1 MSFKSVLL
9 GTSANKNYTHD
20 MSFDNNTTMDFGFL
34 QPLLSQYML
43 PKSTISV
50 SSKQLVRLAPMP
62 TPSFARMY
70 LQNYAR
76 FVKMTDVVPYYESL
90 LSQISFTTPSGVSV
104 KPVQM
109 PVTTNSFL
117 LWNVLC
123 LSSCTVYKRVGTSSV
138 DEWQVMNDV
147 NLTNN
152 ANRITF
158 NSYLRKRLGF
168 VGSLFS
174 EFGPDFVQVT
184 DFHNGVVPM
193 QSDYIV
199 QLTGDDGKTYLYCF
213 VFSTRAKCLRKQFLG
228 LGYSLNGEDNKPV
241 SIAPLLAYYKAYYD
255 YFGLTRE
262 IQFEQTNCFKIIGYI
277 WEYNVNFYQLDGG
290 LSSDIMKYFLLF
302 LRDFQ
307 ELYYTDA
314 SSYIAAHRSSPMN
327 GAAQRLPAVNT
338 ALYSLVDYASAN
350 NSSSFGYI
358 KPNHFGVLNNIG
370 NPPLA
375 TWLSIDLLRRLTRFV
390 SKDSVIGKRLSD
402 WVKVH
407 YGSDVSFDLFKD
419 SFNISEWRTPIDID
433 DVFSTSETADVG
445 NADKGDYLGAYA
457 GKGIGF
463 GKGGFTFKAP
473 THGFVFV
480 MSCIVPITNI
490 FQGNDPT
497 LYAIDNDTIPHPEFD
512 ALGYE
517 FTPKGVFLSD
527 NFLLGDADKTDLGL
541 TSKGFGWVPRYTGFK
556 VKKNIVNGDMYC
568 GYFKRSLLPYF
579 NDRLILGHSGY
590 YEDKKD
596 AQGNVSKTNFQFTIE
611 RNSVPSA
618 STSWQQICKYGFLSN
633 YNRLFYN
640 VKGDLDL
647 PWYFADS
654 LSYADYGVNDNFICQ
669 TIFDVKVKNWLKPV
683 QNSYDTIDEMDNST
697 VNQSTN

>member
-9 GTSANKNYTHD
+9 GTSANKNYTHN

-43 PKSTISV
+43 PKSTIKV
-50 SSKQLVRLAPMP
+50 DSKQLVRLAPMP

-90 LSQISFTTPSGVSV
+90 LSGISFTTSSGTTV
-104 KPVQM
+104 KPVRM

-117 LWNVLC
+117 LWFL
-123 LSSCTVYKRVGTSSV
+123 LTMSRCTVYERYVLNPNKPPLEYGWRPIKFVNTVHV
-138 DEWQVMNDV
+138 DWVCKLLLNRFSFDASLTV
-147 NLTNN
+147 N
-152 ANRITF
+152 
-158 NSYLRKRLGF
+158 RLP
-168 VGSLFS
+168 VLVDTD
-174 EFGPDFVQVT
+174 DFVIS
-184 DFHNGVVPM
+184 PM
-193 QSDYIV
+193 QADYIL
-199 QLTGDDGKTYLYCF
+199 QADYADDGNDGQYMLCF
-213 VFSTRAKCLRKQFLG
+213 EFSSDVKHIRKQLIG

-262 IQFEQTNCFKIIGYI
+262 KQFEQTTCFRVIGLI
-277 WEYNVNFYQLDGG
+277 WDYYTSFYQLDDTVTSVN
-290 LSSDIMKYFLLF
+290 LSVFMSFLSEF
-302 LRDFQ
+302 AS
-307 ELYYTDA
+307 LYYTDA
-314 SSYIAAHRSSPMN
+314 SSYIAAHRS
-327 GAAQRLPAVNT
+327 LPLNNAKIPNIDT
-338 ALYSLVDYASAN
+338 GRYSLSEYMS
-350 NSSSFGYI
+350 NSSFSKDYI
-358 KPNHFGVLNNIG
+358 NENSYGVPDISTTPG
-370 NPPLA
+370 RS
-375 TWLSIDLLRRLTRFV
+375 TWLSIDLLRRLSRFV

-407 YGSDVSFDLFKD
+407 YGSDVSFTLFED
-419 SFNISEWRTPIDID
+419 SFNISEWRTAIDID

-445 NADKGDYLGAYA
+445 NKNKGDYLGAYA

-527 NFLLGDADKTDLGL
+527 NFLLGITDDLGL
-541 TSKGFGWVPRYTGFK
+541 TKKGFGWVPRYTGFK
-556 VKKNIVNGDMYC
+556 VKKNIVNGDMCC
-568 GYFKRSLLPYF
+568 GYYKRDLLPYF
-579 NDRLILGHSGY
+579 NDRLILSHSASLTPITDEKGV
-590 YEDKKD
+590 ET
-596 AQGNVSKTNFQFTIE
+596 GNYKFSIAN
-611 RNSVPSA
+611 NNVPSA
-618 STSWQQICKYGFLSN
+618 STSWQQICKYGFLTN

-640 VKGDLDL
+640 SKADLVDDF
-647 PWYFADS
+647 YFKS
-654 LSYADYGVNDNFICQ
+654 RPLEYGLNDNFITQ
-669 TIFDVKVKNWLKPV
+669 TVFDVRVTNWLKPV
-683 QNSYDTIDEMDNST
+683 QNSYDTVDELDNST
-697 VNQSTN
+697 ISQSTN

>member
-1 MSFKSVLL
+1 
-9 GTSANKNYTHD
+9 
-20 MSFDNNTTMDFGFL
+20 MSFDNNTTMDFGFF

-43 PKSTISV
+43 PNSSISV
-50 SSKQLVRLAPMP
+50 NSKQLIRLAPMP

-90 LSQISFTTPSGVSV
+90 LSGISFTTSSGQSV
-104 KPVQM
+104 KPTQM

-117 LWNVLC
+117 LWNLLVLSKC
-123 LSSCTVYKRVGTSSV
+123 SVYEKYSLGSVG
-138 DEWQVMNDV
+138 DDFAYKPLDV
-147 NLTNN
+147 
-152 ANRITF
+152 
-158 NSYLRKRLGF
+158 
-168 VGSLFS
+168 VGSLEDKFKYMLQNRFGFVDTDWTYKP
-174 EFGPDFVQVT
+174 EFTTAKYSVSPL
-184 DFHNGVVPM
+184 
-193 QSDYIV
+193 QSDYTI
-199 QLTGDDGKTYLYCF
+199 LYSDSESRKDYMFCF
-213 VFSTRAKCLRKQFLG
+213 QFSARAKRLRKAFLG
-228 LGYSLNGEDNKPV
+228 LGYSLNGEDNKLV

-255 YFGLTRE
+255 YFGLTRD
-262 IQFEQTNCFKIIGYI
+262 IQFEQTNCFKIIQYI
-277 WEYNVNFYQLDGG
+277 WDYNVNFFQLAGHVSSQP
-290 LSSDIMKYFLLF
+290 LSIFILF

-307 ELYYTDA
+307 NLYYTDA
-314 SSYIAAHRSSPMN
+314 SSYIAAHRAYPMN
-327 GAAQRLPAVNT
+327 GAAQRLPSVNT
-338 ALYSLVDYASAN
+338 GVWSLVNYASN
-350 NSSSFGYI
+350 TSSSSRTYLQ
-358 KPNHFGVLNNIG
+358 PNNFGVPA
-370 NPPLA
+370 NPADPPQF
-375 TWLSIDLLRRLTRFV
+375 TWLSLDLLRRLSRFV

-419 SFNISEWRTPIDID
+419 SFSISEWRTPINID

-480 MSCIVPITNI
+480 MSCIVPITNV

-517 FTPKGVFLSD
+517 FTPKGVFMDD
-527 NFLLGDADKTDLGL
+527 NFLLGVKDDLGL

-568 GYFKRSLLPYF
+568 GYFKRDLLPYF
-579 NDRLILGHSGY
+579 NDRLILNHS
-590 YEDKKD
+590 
-596 AQGNVSKTNFQFTIE
+596 AQCIDVTDTDGRPTGNFRFYFNTN
-611 RNSVPSA
+611 NVPSA

-640 VKGDLDL
+640 VKSDTDFVSTESGD
-647 PWYFADS
+647 FIF
-654 LSYADYGVNDNFICQ
+654 DYGEFDNFICQ
-669 TIFDVKVKNWLKPV
+669 TVFDVKVKNWLKPV
-683 QNSYDTIDEMDNST
+683 QNSYDTVDDLDNST
-697 VNQSTN
+697 ISQSTN

>member
-9 GTSANKNYTHD
+9 GTSARKNYTHNL
-20 MSFDNNTTMDFGFL
+20 SFDNNTTMDFGFL

-43 PKSTISV
+43 PNSSISV
-50 SSKQLVRLAPMP
+50 NSKQLVRLAPMP

-76 FVKMTDVVPYYESL
+76 FVKMTDVVPYFESL
-90 LSQISFTTPSGVSV
+90 LSGISFTTPSGVSV
-104 KPVQM
+104 KPTQM

-123 LSSCTVYKRVGTSSV
+123 LSRCSVYEKYAIGANEYGWKHIPLDLSS
-138 DEWQVMNDV
+138 DISDFRDCLFNRFGFSASL
-147 NLTNN
+147 NL
-152 ANRITF
+152 A
-158 NSYLRKRLGF
+158 LA
-168 VGSLFS
+168 
-174 EFGPDFVQVT
+174 PDF
-184 DFHNGVVPM
+184 NVPSDSTISPLM
-193 QSDYIV
+193 SDYIIE
-199 QLTGDDGKTYLYCF
+199 DDFANDTTDTTYLFCF
-213 VFSTRAKCLRKQFLG
+213 QFSTRAKHLRKQLLG

-241 SIAPLLAYYKAYYD
+241 SIAPILAYYKAYYD
-255 YFGLTRE
+255 YFGLTRD
-262 IQFEQTNCFKIIGYI
+262 IQFEQTNCFKVIGLV
-277 WEYNVNFYQLDGG
+277 WEYVTNFYQLDGSVSESN
-290 LSSDIMKYFLLF
+290 LTLFINF
-302 LRDFQ
+302 LRDFVN
-307 ELYYTDA
+307 LYYTDA
-314 SSYIAAHRSSPMN
+314 SSYIAAHRSTPMN
-327 GAAQRLPAVNT
+327 GAASRIPGVNT
-338 ALYSLVDYASAN
+338 SLYSLVNYAQHDTKRYIRPN
-350 NSSSFGYI
+350 N
-358 KPNHFGVLNNIG
+358 FGVPHVDAD
-370 NPPLA
+370 PPLT
-375 TWLSIDLLRRLTRFV
+375 TWLSIDLLRRLSRFV

-433 DVFSTSETADVG
+433 DVFSTSETSDIG
-445 NADKGDYLGAYA
+445 NKDKGDYLGAYA

-527 NFLLGDADKTDLGL
+527 NFLLGKENDLNL
-541 TSKGFGWVPRYTGFK
+541 TNAGFGWVPRYTGFK
-556 VKKNIVNGDMYC
+556 IKKNIVNGDMCC
-568 GYFKRSLLPYF
+568 GYFKRDLLPYF
-579 NDRLILGHSGY
+579 NDRLILSHTASVTDIVDSSG
-590 YEDKKD
+590 KST
-596 AQGNVSKTNFQFTIE
+596 GNFKFGISS
-611 RNSVPSA
+611 NSVPSA

-640 VKGDLDL
+640 LKSDTTSGLDNYL
-647 PWYFADS
+647 VSF
-654 LSYADYGVNDNFICQ
+654 DYGEFDNFICQ
-669 TIFDVKVKNWLKPV
+669 TVFDVKVKNWLKPV
-683 QNSYDTIDEMDNST
+683 QNSYDAVDDTDNST
-697 VNQSTN
+697 VNMSTN

>member
-9 GTSANKNYTHD
+9 GTSANKNYTHN

-50 SSKQLVRLAPMP
+50 NSKQLVRLAPMP

-90 LSQISFTTPSGVSV
+90 LSGISFTTPSGVSV
-104 KPVQM
+104 KPTQV

-117 LWNVLC
+117 MWNVLY
-123 LSSCTVYKRVGTSSV
+123 LSACSVFKKVPRTSDSSEEWTLRIVTGKDDVGVFSNYLNIHFGFSSPILSNFYL
-138 DEWQVMNDV
+138 DFITDNV
-147 NLTNN
+147 N
-152 ANRITF
+152 
-158 NSYLRKRLGF
+158 
-168 VGSLFS
+168 
-174 EFGPDFVQVT
+174 
-184 DFHNGVVPM
+184 VVKPL
-193 QSDYIV
+193 QADYIV
-199 QLTGDDGKTYLYCF
+199 KLTGDDGETYLYCF
-213 VFSTRAKCLRKQFLG
+213 LFSSRAKRLRKQLIG

-241 SIAPLLAYYKAYYD
+241 SIAPILAYYKAYYD
-255 YFGLTRE
+255 YFGLTRD
-262 IQFEQTNCFKIIGYI
+262 IQFEQTNCFKIIGFV
-277 WEYNVNFYQLDGG
+277 WEYNVRFYQLQDG
-290 LSSDIMKYFLLF
+290 LDNSFMLIFVSF
-302 LRDFQ
+302 LRDFTN
-307 ELYYTDA
+307 LYYTDA
-314 SSYIAAHRSSPMN
+314 SSYIAAHRSTPMN

-338 ALYSLVDYASAN
+338 SLYSLVDYASHN
-350 NSSSFGYI
+350 TPGYI
-358 KPNHFGVLNNIG
+358 KPNNFGVPNNIG
-370 NPPLA
+370 NPPLS
-375 TWLSIDLLRRLTRFV
+375 TWLSIDLLRRLSRFV

-433 DVFSTSETADVG
+433 DVFSTSETANVG
-445 NADKGDYLGAYA
+445 NKGKGDFLGAYA

-527 NFLLGDADKTDLGL
+527 NFLFSSEDLGL
-541 TSKGFGWVPRYTGFK
+541 TKKGFGWVPRYTGFK

-568 GYFKRSLLPYF
+568 GYFKRDLLPYF
-579 NDRLILGHSGY
+579 NDRLILSHSGN
-590 YEDKKD
+590 YEEIKD
-596 AQGNVSKTNFQFTIE
+596 EQGNVKDNFLFSIV
-611 RNSVPSA
+611 RNDVPSA

-640 VKGDLDL
+640 VKSDYDL
-647 PWYFADS
+647 PFNRFDVFS
-654 LSYADYGVNDNFICQ
+654 NSDFGIFDNFICQ
-669 TIFDVKVKNWLKPV
+669 TVFDVKVKNWLKPV
-683 QNSYDTIDEMDNST
+683 QNSYDTVDEVDNST
-697 VNQSTN
+697 ISQSTN

>member
-9 GTSANKNYTHD
+9 GTSAHKNYTHN

-43 PKSTISV
+43 PNSSISV
-50 SSKQLVRLAPMP
+50 NSKQLVRLAPMP

-90 LSQISFTTPSGVSV
+90 LSGISFTTPSGVSV

-117 LWNVLC
+117 LWNLLVLSKC
-123 LSSCTVYKRVGTSSV
+123 SVYEKYSLGSVGDDYAYKPIDVVGDKTEDFRAMLQRRFMFYGLDFSYKPEFTTAKYSV
-138 DEWQVMNDV
+138 SP
-147 NLTNN
+147 L
-152 ANRITF
+152 
-158 NSYLRKRLGF
+158 
-168 VGSLFS
+168 
-174 EFGPDFVQVT
+174 
-184 DFHNGVVPM
+184 
-193 QSDYIV
+193 QSDYTI
-199 QLTGDDGKTYLYCF
+199 LYSDSDSGKDYMFCF
-213 VFSTRAKCLRKQFLG
+213 LFSSRAKRLRKQFLG

-255 YFGLTRE
+255 YFGLTRD
-262 IQFEQTNCFKIIGYI
+262 IQFEQTKCFEIIGNV
-277 WEYNVNFYQLDGG
+277 WEYNVNFYQLQGHVSSSI
-290 LSSDIMKYFLLF
+290 LSSFILF

-307 ELYYTDA
+307 NLYYTDA
-314 SSYIAAHRSSPMN
+314 SSYIAAHRSSPMS

-338 ALYSLVDYASAN
+338 SLYSLVDYASHN
-350 NSSSFGYI
+350 TPGYI
-358 KPNHFGVLNNIG
+358 KPNHFGVPNNIG

-419 SFNISEWRTPIDID
+419 SFNISEWRTAIDID

-445 NADKGDYLGAYA
+445 NKNKGDYLGAYA
-457 GKGIGF
+457 GKGVGF

-517 FTPKGVFLSD
+517 FTPKGVFMSD
-527 NFLLGDADKTDLGL
+527 NFLLGVKDDLGL

-568 GYFKRSLLPYF
+568 GYFKRDLLPYF
-579 NDRLILGHSGY
+579 NDRLILNHS
-590 YEDKKD
+590 
-596 AQGNVSKTNFQFTIE
+596 AQCIDVTDTDGKPTGNFRFYFNTN
-611 RNSVPSA
+611 NVPSA

-640 VKGDLDL
+640 VKSDIDFVSTESGD
-647 PWYFADS
+647 FIF
-654 LSYADYGVNDNFICQ
+654 DYGEFDNFICQ
-669 TIFDVKVKNWLKPV
+669 TVFDVKVKNWLKPV
-683 QNSYDTIDEMDNST
+683 QNSYDTVDEVDNGTIS
-697 VNQSTN
+697 QSTN

>member
-9 GTSANKNYTHD
+9 GTSAHKNYTHN

-43 PKSTISV
+43 PKSTIHV
-50 SSKQLVRLAPMP
+50 DSKQLVRLAPMP

-90 LSQISFTTPSGVSV
+90 LSGISFTTSSGTTV
-104 KPVQM
+104 KPVRM

-117 LWNVLC
+117 LWFL
-123 LSSCTVYKRVGTSSV
+123 LTMSRCTVYERYVLNPNKPPLEYGWRPIKFV
-138 DEWQVMNDV
+138 NDV
-147 NLTNN
+147 HVDWVRNLLL
-152 ANRITF
+152 NRFSFDASLTI
-158 NSYLRKRLGF
+158 NRLPTL
-168 VGSLFS
+168 VSLD
-174 EFGPDFVQVT
+174 DFVIS
-184 DFHNGVVPM
+184 PM
-193 QSDYIV
+193 QADYILQADYV
-199 QLTGDDGKTYLYCF
+199 DDTRDGQYMLCF
-213 VFSTRAKCLRKQFLG
+213 EFSSDAKHIRKQLVG

-262 IQFEQTNCFKIIGYI
+262 KQFEQTTCFRVIGLI
-277 WEYNVNFYQLDGG
+277 WDYYTSFYQLDDTVTSVN
-290 LSSDIMKYFLLF
+290 LSVFISFLSEF
-302 LRDFQ
+302 AS
-307 ELYYTDA
+307 LYYTDA
-314 SSYIAAHRSSPMN
+314 SSYIAAHRS
-327 GAAQRLPAVNT
+327 LPLNDASIPNIDT
-338 ALYSLVDYASAN
+338 GRYSLSEYMG
-350 NSSSFGYI
+350 NSSFSKDYI
-358 KPNHFGVLNNIG
+358 QENSYGVPDISTTPG
-370 NPPLA
+370 RS
-375 TWLSIDLLRRLTRFV
+375 TWLSIDLLRRLSRFV

-407 YGSDVSFDLFKD
+407 YGSDVSFTLFQD
-419 SFNISEWRTPIDID
+419 SFNIAEWRTAIDID

-445 NADKGDYLGAYA
+445 NKNKGDYLGAYA

-527 NFLLGDADKTDLGL
+527 NFLLGSTDDLGL
-541 TSKGFGWVPRYTGFK
+541 TKKGFGWVPRYTGFK
-556 VKKNIVNGDMYC
+556 VKKNIVNGDMCC
-568 GYFKRSLLPYF
+568 GYYKRDLLPYF
-579 NDRLILGHSGY
+579 NDRLILSHSASLTPITD
-590 YEDKKD
+590 DKGVET
-596 AQGNVSKTNFQFTIE
+596 GNYKFSIAN
-611 RNSVPSA
+611 NNVPSA
-618 STSWQQICKYGFLSN
+618 STSWQQICKYGFLTN

-640 VKGDLDL
+640 SKADLVDDF
-647 PWYFADS
+647 YFKS
-654 LSYADYGVNDNFICQ
+654 RPLEYGLNDNFITQ
-669 TIFDVKVKNWLKPV
+669 TVFDVRVENWLKPV
-683 QNSYDTIDEMDNST
+683 QNSYDTVDELDNGTIS
-697 VNQSTN
+697 QSTN

>member
-9 GTSANKNYTHD
+9 GTSANKHYTHN

-43 PKSTISV
+43 PKSTIKV
-50 SSKQLVRLAPMP
+50 DSKQLVRLAPMP

-90 LSQISFTTPSGVSV
+90 LSGISFTTSSGTTV
-104 KPVQM
+104 KPVRM

-117 LWNVLC
+117 LWFL
-123 LSSCTVYKRVGTSSV
+123 LTMSRCTVYERYVLNPNKPPLEYGWRPIKFVNTVHV
-138 DEWQVMNDV
+138 DWVRKLLLNRFSFDASLTV
-147 NLTNN
+147 N
-152 ANRITF
+152 
-158 NSYLRKRLGF
+158 RLP
-168 VGSLFS
+168 VLVDTD
-174 EFGPDFVQVT
+174 DFVIS
-184 DFHNGVVPM
+184 PM
-193 QSDYIV
+193 QADYIL
-199 QLTGDDGKTYLYCF
+199 QADYADDGNDGQYMLCF
-213 VFSTRAKCLRKQFLG
+213 EFSSDAKHIRKQLIG

-262 IQFEQTNCFKIIGYI
+262 KQFAQTTCFRVIGLI
-277 WEYNVNFYQLDGG
+277 WDYYTSFYQLDDTVTSVN
-290 LSSDIMKYFLLF
+290 LSVFMSFLSEF
-302 LRDFQ
+302 AS
-307 ELYYTDA
+307 LYYTDA
-314 SSYIAAHRSSPMN
+314 SSYIAAHRS
-327 GAAQRLPAVNT
+327 LPLNNAKIPNIDT
-338 ALYSLVDYASAN
+338 GRYSLSDYMS
-350 NSSSFGYI
+350 NSSFSKDYI
-358 KPNHFGVLNNIG
+358 NENSYGVPDISTTPG
-370 NPPLA
+370 RS
-375 TWLSIDLLRRLTRFV
+375 TWLSIDLLRRLSRFV

-402 WVKVH
+402 WVRVH
-407 YGSDVSFDLFKD
+407 YGSDVSFTLFED
-419 SFNISEWRTPIDID
+419 SFNISEWRTAIDID

-445 NADKGDYLGAYA
+445 NKNKGDYLGAYA

-527 NFLLGDADKTDLGL
+527 NFLLGSTDDLGL
-541 TSKGFGWVPRYTGFK
+541 TKKGFGWVPRYTGFK
-556 VKKNIVNGDMYC
+556 VKKNIVNGDMCC
-568 GYFKRSLLPYF
+568 GYYKRDLLPYF
-579 NDRLILGHSGY
+579 NDRLILSHSASLTPITDEKGV
-590 YEDKKD
+590 ET
-596 AQGNVSKTNFQFTIE
+596 GNYKFSIAN
-611 RNSVPSA
+611 NNVPSA
-618 STSWQQICKYGFLSN
+618 STSWQQICKYGFLTN

-640 VKGDLDL
+640 SKADLVDDF
-647 PWYFADS
+647 YFKS
-654 LSYADYGVNDNFICQ
+654 RPLEYGLNDNFITQ
-669 TIFDVKVKNWLKPV
+669 TVFDVRVTNWLKPV
-683 QNSYDTIDEMDNST
+683 QNSYDTVDEVDNST
-697 VNQSTN
+697 ISQSTN

>member
-9 GTSANKNYTHD
+9 GTSAHKNYTHN

-43 PKSTISV
+43 PNSSISV
-50 SSKQLVRLAPMP
+50 NSKQLVRLAPMP

-70 LQNYAR
+70 LDNYAR

-90 LSQISFTTPSGVSV
+90 LSGISFTTPSGQSV
-104 KPVQM
+104 KPTQM

-117 LWNVLC
+117 LWNLLVLSRC
-123 LSSCTVYKRVGTSSV
+123 SVYEKYSLGSIG
-138 DEWQVMNDV
+138 DDFAYKPLDV
-147 NLTNN
+147 
-152 ANRITF
+152 
-158 NSYLRKRLGF
+158 
-168 VGSLFS
+168 VGSLEDKFKYMLQNRFGFVDTDWTYKP
-174 EFGPDFVQVT
+174 EFTTAKYSVSPL
-184 DFHNGVVPM
+184 
-193 QSDYIV
+193 QSDYTI
-199 QLTGDDGKTYLYCF
+199 LYSDSESKKDYMFCF
-213 VFSTRAKCLRKQFLG
+213 QFSARAKRLRKAFLG
-228 LGYSLNGEDNKPV
+228 LGYSLNGEDNKLV

-255 YFGLTRE
+255 YFGLTRD
-262 IQFEQTNCFKIIGYI
+262 IQFEQTNCFKIIQYI
-277 WEYNVNFYQLDGG
+277 WDYNVNFFQLTGHVSSQP
-290 LSSDIMKYFLLF
+290 LSIFILF

-307 ELYYTDA
+307 NLYYTDA

-327 GAAQRLPAVNT
+327 GAALRLPAVNT
-338 ALYSLVDYASAN
+338 SLYSLVDYASAN
-350 NSSSFGYI
+350 NSSSKKYI
-358 KPNHFGVLNNIG
+358 KPNNFGVPNNIG

-407 YGSDVSFDLFKD
+407 YGSDVSFDLFND

-517 FTPKGVFLSD
+517 FTPKGVFMGD
-527 NFLLGDADKTDLGL
+527 NFLLGVNDDLGL

-568 GYFKRSLLPYF
+568 GYFKRDLLPYF
-579 NDRLILGHSGY
+579 NDRLILNHS
-590 YEDKKD
+590 
-596 AQGNVSKTNFQFTIE
+596 AQCIDVTDTDGKPTGNFRFYFNTN
-611 RNSVPSA
+611 NVPSA

-640 VKGDLDL
+640 VKSDTDFVSTESGD
-647 PWYFADS
+647 FIF
-654 LSYADYGVNDNFICQ
+654 DYGEFDNFICQ
-669 TIFDVKVKNWLKPV
+669 TVFDVRVKNWLKPV
-683 QNSYDTIDEMDNST
+683 QNSYDTVDEVDNST
-697 VNQSTN
+697 ISQSTN

>member
-9 GTSANKNYTHD
+9 GTSANKNYTHN

-50 SSKQLVRLAPMP
+50 NSKQLVRLAPMP

-90 LSQISFTTPSGVSV
+90 LSGISFTTPSGVSV
-104 KPVQM
+104 KPTQV

-117 LWNVLC
+117 MWNVLY
-123 LSSCTVYKRVGTSSV
+123 LSACSVFKKVPRVSDSLEEWTLRIVTGKDDVGVFSNYLNIHFGFSSPILSNFFL
-138 DEWQVMNDV
+138 DFITDND
-147 NLTNN
+147 N
-152 ANRITF
+152 
-158 NSYLRKRLGF
+158 
-168 VGSLFS
+168 
-174 EFGPDFVQVT
+174 
-184 DFHNGVVPM
+184 VVKPL
-193 QSDYIV
+193 QADYIV
-199 QLTGDDGKTYLYCF
+199 ELTGDDGQTYLYCF
-213 VFSTRAKCLRKQFLG
+213 LFSARAKRLRKQLIG

-262 IQFEQTNCFKIIGYI
+262 IQFEQTNCFKIIGFV
-277 WEYNVNFYQLDGG
+277 WEYNVKFYQLQDG
-290 LSSDIMKYFLLF
+290 LDNSFMLIFVSF
-302 LRDFQ
+302 LRDFTN
-307 ELYYTDA
+307 LYYTDA
-314 SSYIAAHRSSPMN
+314 SSYIAAHRADPMN
-327 GAAQRLPAVNT
+327 KASYPNVNT
-338 ALYSLVDYASAN
+338 SVFSLSQY
-350 NSSSFGYI
+350 SSSNNPDYI
-358 KPNHFGVLNNIG
+358 KQNKFSVPQLNG
-370 NPPLA
+370 DPALP
-375 TWLSIDLLRRLTRFV
+375 TWLSLDLLRRLSRFV

-433 DVFSTSETADVG
+433 DVFSTSETANVG
-445 NADKGDYLGAYA
+445 NKGKGDFLGAYA

-497 LYAIDNDTIPHPEFD
+497 LYAIDNDTIPRPEFD

-527 NFLLGDADKTDLGL
+527 NFLFSSEDLGL

-568 GYFKRSLLPYF
+568 GYFKRDLLPYF
-579 NDRLILGHSGY
+579 NDRLILSHSGN
-590 YEDKKD
+590 YEEIKD
-596 AQGNVSKTNFQFTIE
+596 EQGNVKDNFLFSII

-640 VKGDLDL
+640 VKSDSDL
-647 PWYFADS
+647 PFNHFDVF
-654 LSYADYGVNDNFICQ
+654 SYSDYGIFDNFICQ
-669 TIFDVKVKNWLKPV
+669 TVFDVKVKNWLKPV
-683 QNSYDTIDEMDNST
+683 QNSYDTVDEIDNST
-697 VNQSTN
+697 ISQSTN

>member
-9 GTSANKNYTHD
+9 GTSANKNYTHN

-50 SSKQLVRLAPMP
+50 NSKQLVRLAPMP

-90 LSQISFTTPSGVSV
+90 LSGISFTTPSGVSV

-117 LWNVLC
+117 LWNVFC
-123 LSSCTVYKRVGTSSV
+123 LSSCTVYYKIADPSGQDKWRLNSDV
-138 DEWQVMNDV
+138 DFLKPDV
-147 NLTNN
+147 VQ
-152 ANRITF
+152 RF
-158 NSYLRKRLGF
+158 NGYLKSRLGF
-168 VGSLFS
+168 DTGVSTN
-174 EFGPDFVQVT
+174 FGPDYV
-184 DFHNGVVPM
+184 
-193 QSDYIV
+193 QSDDAIKPMEADYV
-199 QLTGDDGKTYLYCF
+199 VVAPGSDNALYLYCF
-213 VFSTRAKCLRKQFLG
+213 LFSTRAKRLRKQFIG

-255 YFGLTRE
+255 YFGLTRD

-277 WEYNVNFYQLDGG
+277 WEYNVNFYQLTGG
-290 LSSDIMKYFLLF
+290 VSNSLLSDFIYF

-307 ELYYTDA
+307 NLYYTDA
-314 SSYIAAHRSSPMN
+314 SSYIAAHRS
-327 GAAQRLPAVNT
+327 LP
-338 ALYSLVDYASAN
+338 
-350 NSSSFGYI
+350 
-358 KPNHFGVLNNIG
+358 LNNAKIPNINTG
-370 NPPLA
+370 LFSLSRYMSSGTSSEKYIDENPVGMPHISTNPALP
-375 TWLSIDLLRRLTRFV
+375 TWLSIDLLRRLSRFV

-407 YGSDVSFDLFKD
+407 YGTDVSFDLFKD

-433 DVFSTSETADVG
+433 DVFSTSETANIG
-445 NADKGDYLGAYA
+445 NKDKGDYLGAYA

-527 NFLLGDADKTDLGL
+527 NFLLGRSSTDLGL
-541 TSKGFGWVPRYTGFK
+541 TNKGFGWVPRYTGFK

-568 GYFKRSLLPYF
+568 GYFKRDLLPYF
-579 NDRLILGHSGY
+579 NDRLILGHSAY
-590 YEDKKD
+590 YEEIKD
-596 AQGNVSKTNFQFTIE
+596 EHGNVGKDFFFSIASN
-611 RNSVPSA
+611 NVPSA

-640 VKGDLDL
+640 TKSDLDL
-647 PWYFADS
+647 PYYWAAPLMDS
-654 LSYADYGVNDNFICQ
+654 DYGIFDNFICQ
-669 TIFDVKVKNWLKPV
+669 TVFDVKVKNWLKPV
-683 QNSYDTIDEMDNST
+683 QNSYDTVDEIDNST

>member
-9 GTSANKNYTHD
+9 GTSANKNYTHN

-50 SSKQLVRLAPMP
+50 NSKQLVRLAPMP

-90 LSQISFTTPSGVSV
+90 LSGISFTTPSGVSV
-104 KPVQM
+104 KPTQV

-117 LWNVLC
+117 MWNVLY
-123 LSSCTVYKRVGTSSV
+123 LSACSVFKKVPRTSDSLEEWTLRIVTGKDDVGVFSNYLNIHFGFSSRILSNFFL
-138 DEWQVMNDV
+138 DFITDND
-147 NLTNN
+147 N
-152 ANRITF
+152 
-158 NSYLRKRLGF
+158 
-168 VGSLFS
+168 
-174 EFGPDFVQVT
+174 
-184 DFHNGVVPM
+184 VVKPL
-193 QSDYIV
+193 QADYIV
-199 QLTGDDGKTYLYCF
+199 ELMGDDGQTYLYCF
-213 VFSTRAKCLRKQFLG
+213 LFSARAKRLRKQLIG

-262 IQFEQTNCFKIIGYI
+262 IQFEQTNCFKIIGFV
-277 WEYNVNFYQLDGG
+277 WEYNVKFYQLEDG
-290 LSSDIMKYFLLF
+290 LANSFMLIFVLF
-302 LRDFQ
+302 LRDFTN
-307 ELYYTDA
+307 LYYTDA
-314 SSYIAAHRSSPMN
+314 SSYIAAHRADPMN
-327 GAAQRLPAVNT
+327 KASYPNVNT
-338 ALYSLVDYASAN
+338 SVFSLSQY
-350 NSSSFGYI
+350 SSSNNPDYI
-358 KPNHFGVLNNIG
+358 KQNQFSVPQLNG
-370 NPPLA
+370 DPALP
-375 TWLSIDLLRRLTRFV
+375 TWLSIDLLRRLSRFV

-433 DVFSTSETADVG
+433 DVFSTSETANVG
-445 NADKGDYLGAYA
+445 NKGKGDFLGAYA

-497 LYAIDNDTIPHPEFD
+497 LYAIDNDTIPRPEFD

-527 NFLLGDADKTDLGL
+527 NFLFSSEDLGL

-568 GYFKRSLLPYF
+568 GYFKRDLLPYF
-579 NDRLILGHSGY
+579 NDRLILSHSGN
-590 YEDKKD
+590 YEEIKD
-596 AQGNVSKTNFQFTIE
+596 EQGNVKDNFLFSII

-640 VKGDLDL
+640 VKSDSDL
-647 PWYFADS
+647 PFNHFDVF
-654 LSYADYGVNDNFICQ
+654 SYSDYGIFDNFICQ
-669 TIFDVKVKNWLKPV
+669 TVFDVKVKNWLKPV
-683 QNSYDTIDEMDNST
+683 QNSYDTVDEVDNST
-697 VNQSTN
+697 ISQSTN

>member
-9 GTSANKNYTHD
+9 GTSANKNYTHN

-43 PKSTISV
+43 PKSTIKV
-50 SSKQLVRLAPMP
+50 DSKQLVRLAPMP

-76 FVKMTDVVPYYESL
+76 FVKITDVVPYYESL
-90 LSQISFTTPSGVSV
+90 LSGISFTTFSGTTV
-104 KPVQM
+104 KPVRM

-117 LWNVLC
+117 LWFL
-123 LSSCTVYKRVGTSSV
+123 LTMSRCTVYERYVLNPNKPPLEYGWRPIKFVNNVHVDWVCKLLLKRFSFDASLT
-138 DEWQVMNDV
+138 V
-147 NLTNN
+147 N
-152 ANRITF
+152 
-158 NSYLRKRLGF
+158 RLP
-168 VGSLFS
+168 VLVATD
-174 EFGPDFVQVT
+174 DFVIS
-184 DFHNGVVPM
+184 PM
-193 QSDYIV
+193 QADYIL
-199 QLTGDDGKTYLYCF
+199 QADYADDAHDGQYMLCF
-213 VFSTRAKCLRKQFLG
+213 EFSSDVKHIRKQLIG

-262 IQFEQTNCFKIIGYI
+262 KQFEQTTCFRVIGLI
-277 WEYNVNFYQLDGG
+277 WDYYTSFYQLDDTVTSVN
-290 LSSDIMKYFLLF
+290 LSVFMSFLSEF
-302 LRDFQ
+302 DS
-307 ELYYTDA
+307 LYYTDA
-314 SSYIAAHRSSPMN
+314 SSYIAAHRS
-327 GAAQRLPAVNT
+327 LPLNNAKIPNIDT
-338 ALYSLVDYASAN
+338 GRYSLSEYMS
-350 NSSSFGYI
+350 NSSFSKDYI
-358 KPNHFGVLNNIG
+358 NENTYGVPDISTTPG
-370 NPPLA
+370 RS
-375 TWLSIDLLRRLTRFV
+375 TWLSIDLLRRLSRFV

-407 YGSDVSFDLFKD
+407 YGSDVSFTLFED
-419 SFNISEWRTPIDID
+419 SFNISEWRTAIDID

-445 NADKGDYLGAYA
+445 NKNKGDYLGAYA

-527 NFLLGDADKTDLGL
+527 NFLLGSTDDLGL
-541 TSKGFGWVPRYTGFK
+541 TKKGFGWVPRYTGFK
-556 VKKNIVNGDMYC
+556 VKKNIVNGDMCC
-568 GYFKRSLLPYF
+568 GYYKRDLLPYF
-579 NDRLILGHSGY
+579 NDRLILSHSASLTPITDEKGV
-590 YEDKKD
+590 ET
-596 AQGNVSKTNFQFTIE
+596 GNYKFSIAN
-611 RNSVPSA
+611 NNVPSA
-618 STSWQQICKYGFLSN
+618 STSWQQICKYGFLTN

-640 VKGDLDL
+640 SKADLVGDF
-647 PWYFADS
+647 YFKPRP
-654 LSYADYGVNDNFICQ
+654 LEYGLNDNFITQ
-669 TIFDVKVKNWLKPV
+669 TVFDVRVTNWLKPV
-683 QNSYDTIDEMDNST
+683 QNSYDTVDEVDNST
-697 VNQSTN
+697 ISQSTN

>member
-9 GTSANKNYTHD
+9 GTSANKNYTHN

-43 PKSTISV
+43 PKSTIKV
-50 SSKQLVRLAPMP
+50 DSKQLVRLAPMP

-90 LSQISFTTPSGVSV
+90 LSGISFTTSSGTTVR
-104 KPVQM
+104 PVRL

-117 LWNVLC
+117 LWFL
-123 LSSCTVYKRVGTSSV
+123 LTMSRCTVYERYVLNPNKPPLEYGWRPIKFVNNVHV
-138 DEWQVMNDV
+138 DWVRKLLLNRFSFDAS
-147 NLTNN
+147 LTI
-152 ANRITF
+152 NRLPT
-158 NSYLRKRLGF
+158 LVALD
-168 VGSLFS
+168 
-174 EFGPDFVQVT
+174 DFVIS
-184 DFHNGVVPM
+184 PM
-193 QSDYIV
+193 QADYIL
-199 QLTGDDGKTYLYCF
+199 QADYADDGKDGQYMLCF
-213 VFSTRAKCLRKQFLG
+213 EFSSDAKHIRKQFVG

-262 IQFEQTNCFKIIGYI
+262 KQFEQTTCFRVIGLI
-277 WEYNVNFYQLDGG
+277 WDYYTSFYQLDNTVTSVN
-290 LSSDIMKYFLLF
+290 LSVFISFLSEF
-302 LRDFQ
+302 AS
-307 ELYYTDA
+307 LYYTDA
-314 SSYIAAHRSSPMN
+314 SSYIAAHRS
-327 GAAQRLPAVNT
+327 LPLNEASIPNVDT
-338 ALYSLVDYASAN
+338 GRYSLSEYMG
-350 NSSSFGYI
+350 NSTNSKNYI
-358 KPNHFGVLNNIG
+358 SENSYGVPHIAT
-370 NPPLA
+370 NPGLS
-375 TWLSIDLLRRLTRFV
+375 TWLSIDLLRRLSRFV

-407 YGSDVSFDLFKD
+407 YGSDVSFNLFED
-419 SFNISEWRTPIDID
+419 SFNISEWRTAIDID

-445 NADKGDYLGAYA
+445 NKNKGDYLGAYA

-527 NFLLGDADKTDLGL
+527 NFLLGSTDDLGL
-541 TSKGFGWVPRYTGFK
+541 TRKGFGWVPRYTGFK
-556 VKKNIVNGDMYC
+556 VKKNIVNGDMCC
-568 GYFKRSLLPYF
+568 GYYKRDLLPYF
-579 NDRLILGHSGY
+579 NDRLILSHSASLTPITD
-590 YEDKKD
+590 DKGVET
-596 AQGNVSKTNFQFTIE
+596 GNYKFSIAN
-611 RNSVPSA
+611 NNVPSA
-618 STSWQQICKYGFLSN
+618 STSWQQICKYGFLTN

-640 VKGDLDL
+640 STADLVDDF
-647 PWYFADS
+647 YFKS
-654 LSYADYGVNDNFICQ
+654 RPLEYGLNDNFITQ
-669 TIFDVKVKNWLKPV
+669 TVFDVRVTNWLKPV
-683 QNSYDTIDEMDNST
+683 QNSYDTVDVVDNST
-697 VNQSTN
+697 ISQSTN

>member
-9 GTSANKNYTHD
+9 GTSAHKNYTHN

-43 PKSTISV
+43 PNSTIKV
-50 SSKQLVRLAPMP
+50 DSKQLVRLAPMP

-90 LSQISFTTPSGVSV
+90 LSGISFTTSSGTTV
-104 KPVQM
+104 KPVRV

-117 LWNVLC
+117 LWFL
-123 LSSCTVYKRVGTSSV
+123 LTMSRCTVYERYVLNSNKPPLEYGWRPIKFVNTVHV
-138 DEWQVMNDV
+138 DWVR
-147 NLTNN
+147 NLLLSRFSFDASLTVD
-152 ANRITF
+152 
-158 NSYLRKRLGF
+158 RLPTL
-168 VGSLFS
+168 VDID
-174 EFGPDFVQVT
+174 DFVIS
-184 DFHNGVVPM
+184 PM
-193 QSDYIV
+193 QADYIL
-199 QLTGDDGKTYLYCF
+199 QADYADDGIDGRYMLCF
-213 VFSTRAKCLRKQFLG
+213 EFSSDAKHIRKQLIG

-262 IQFEQTNCFKIIGYI
+262 KQFEQTTCFRVIGLVWDY
-277 WEYNVNFYQLDGG
+277 YTSFYQLDDTVTSVN
-290 LSSDIMKYFLLF
+290 LSVFMSFLSEF
-302 LRDFQ
+302 SS
-307 ELYYTDA
+307 LYYTDA
-314 SSYIAAHRSSPMN
+314 SSYIAAHRS
-327 GAAQRLPAVNT
+327 LPLNDASIPNVDT
-338 ALYSLVDYASAN
+338 GRYSLSEYMG
-350 NSSSFGYI
+350 NSTNSKNYI
-358 KPNHFGVLNNIG
+358 SENSYGVPHIST
-370 NPPLA
+370 NPGLS
-375 TWLSIDLLRRLTRFV
+375 TWLSIDLLRRLSRFV

-407 YGSDVSFDLFKD
+407 YGSDVSFNLFQD
-419 SFNISEWRTPIDID
+419 CFNISEWRTAIDID

-445 NADKGDYLGAYA
+445 NKNKGDYLGAYA

-527 NFLLGDADKTDLGL
+527 NFLLGTANDLNL
-541 TSKGFGWVPRYTGFK
+541 TKGGFGWVPRYTGFK
-556 VKKNIVNGDMYC
+556 VKKNIVNGDMCC
-568 GYFKRSLLPYF
+568 GYYKRDLLPYF
-579 NDRLILGHSGY
+579 NDRLILSHSASLTPITD
-590 YEDKKD
+590 DKGVET
-596 AQGNVSKTNFQFTIE
+596 GNYKFSIANNK
-611 RNSVPSA
+611 VPSA
-618 STSWQQICKYGFLSN
+618 STSWQQICKYGFLTN

-640 VKGDLDL
+640 SKADLVDDF
-647 PWYFADS
+647 YFKS
-654 LSYADYGVNDNFICQ
+654 RPLEYGLNDNFITQ
-669 TIFDVKVKNWLKPV
+669 TVFDVRVRNWLKPV
-683 QNSYDTIDEMDNST
+683 QNSYDTVDEVDNST
-697 VNQSTN
+697 VSQSTN

>member
-9 GTSANKNYTHD
+9 GTSANKNYTHN

-43 PKSTISV
+43 PKSTIKV
-50 SSKQLVRLAPMP
+50 DSKQLVRLAPMP

-90 LSQISFTTPSGVSV
+90 LSGISFTTSSGTTV

-117 LWNVLC
+117 LWFL
-123 LSSCTVYKRVGTSSV
+123 LTMSRCTVYERYVLNPNKSPLEYGWRPIKFVNNVHVDWVCKLLLNRFSFDPSLTVNRLPLLVGT
-138 DEWQVMNDV
+138 D
-147 NLTNN
+147 
-152 ANRITF
+152 
-158 NSYLRKRLGF
+158 
-168 VGSLFS
+168 
-174 EFGPDFVQVT
+174 DFVIS
-184 DFHNGVVPM
+184 PM
-193 QSDYIV
+193 QADYIL
-199 QLTGDDGKTYLYCF
+199 QADYADDGRDGRYMLCF
-213 VFSTRAKCLRKQFLG
+213 EFSSDVKHIRKQLIG
-228 LGYSLNGEDNKPV
+228 LGYSLNGEDNKSV

-262 IQFEQTNCFKIIGYI
+262 KQFEQTTCFRVIGLI
-277 WEYNVNFYQLDGG
+277 WDYYTSFYQLDNTVTSVN
-290 LSSDIMKYFLLF
+290 LSVFMSFLSEF
-302 LRDFQ
+302 AS
-307 ELYYTDA
+307 LYYTDA
-314 SSYIAAHRSSPMN
+314 SSYIAAHRS
-327 GAAQRLPAVNT
+327 LPLNNAKIPNIDT
-338 ALYSLVDYASAN
+338 GRYSLSEYMS
-350 NSSSFGYI
+350 NSSFSKDYI
-358 KPNHFGVLNNIG
+358 NENSYGVPDISTTPG
-370 NPPLA
+370 RS
-375 TWLSIDLLRRLTRFV
+375 TWLSIDLLRRLSRFV

-407 YGSDVSFDLFKD
+407 YGSDVSFTLFED
-419 SFNISEWRTPIDID
+419 SFNISEWRTAIDID

-445 NADKGDYLGAYA
+445 NKNKGDYLGAYA

-527 NFLLGDADKTDLGL
+527 NFLLGCTDDLGL
-541 TSKGFGWVPRYTGFK
+541 TKKGFGWVPRYTGFK
-556 VKKNIVNGDMYC
+556 VKKNIVNGDMCC
-568 GYFKRSLLPYF
+568 GYYKRDLLPYF
-579 NDRLILGHSGY
+579 NDRLILSHSASLTPITDEKGV
-590 YEDKKD
+590 ET
-596 AQGNVSKTNFQFTIE
+596 GNYKFSIAN
-611 RNSVPSA
+611 NNVPSA
-618 STSWQQICKYGFLSN
+618 STSWQQVCKYGFLTN

-640 VKGDLDL
+640 SKADLVDDF
-647 PWYFADS
+647 YFKS
-654 LSYADYGVNDNFICQ
+654 RPLEYGLNDNFITQ
-669 TIFDVKVKNWLKPV
+669 TVFDVRVTNWLKPV
-683 QNSYDTIDEMDNST
+683 QNSYDTVDEVDNVTIS
-697 VNQSTN
+697 QSTN